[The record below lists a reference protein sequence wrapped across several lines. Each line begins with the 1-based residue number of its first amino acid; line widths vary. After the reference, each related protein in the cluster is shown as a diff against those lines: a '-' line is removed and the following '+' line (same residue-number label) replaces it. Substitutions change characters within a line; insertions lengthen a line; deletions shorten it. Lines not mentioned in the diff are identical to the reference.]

1 MKQNNFAYLLVA
13 LLTGVGAASQIT
25 GCNDTIRTAFHPAAD
40 KTAFHPAAETT
51 VTLVREFKK
60 GEVLTLTPDAPPP
73 GRGDLPTPVADN
85 DVCVVKLLIGP
96 GHPGRADAPSTSV

>member
-25 GCNDTIRTAFHPAAD
+25 GCNDTIRTAFHPAA
-40 KTAFHPAAETT
+40 ETQ

-73 GRGDLPTPVADN
+73 GRGDLPAPVADN